1 VKVREGAVRVKAVY
15 LAIGITML
23 GNMEVLGLWLA
34 QTEGVKF
41 WLQVVIE
48 LRNRGMQDIFIVCVD
63 RLKGFP
69 EAIKAVFPKTVV

>member
-1 VKVREGAVRVKAVY
+1 MKVREGAVRVKAVY